1 MKRVY
6 CLYRVSTLGQVEK
19 DDIPMQRQAC
29 HAFAEKQGWQI
40 IAEFSEKGVSG
51 FKQSAEQREAL
62 VAIKQAAILKKFDVL
77 LVFMFDRLGRRDD
90 ETPFVVEWFVKNGI
104 AVWSVMEGEQRFEN
118 HVDKLL
124 NYIRFWQSSG
134 ESIKTALRTRV
145 RMEQLIQ
152 ENGYVGGTA
161 PYGYRLCKLGRVN
174 KRGFEVHDL
183 LMDPAK
189 AEVIKTIFR
198 LYCEEDMGP
207 YRIAV
212 HLTQQGELTR
222 RGTQWNAASVRNILG
237 NAIYGKL
244 DYSTSLIDRVL
255 NITVWD
261 MTPEAYMEKLGFT
274 DEEKEWASL
283 LYSVLAD
290 DQSVSYDD
298 TDGDGYYNTDYG
310 DVTFEHQDTPVV
322 YYNQTDARWGNKLY
336 GKTGTI
342 GAEGCGPTAL
352 AIVVATLVDSSVTP
366 YDVAKWSAET
376 GHRCEGNGSYHSLIP
391 DGGAHYGL
399 TVTGIGDNSTKL
411 VEALQ
416 DGKLVIALMSKG
428 HFTNGGH
435 FIVLRGITE
444 DGKILVADPASVK
457 RSNQEWELGIVVNEA
472 RRGAAAG
479 GPFWVFS

>member
-1 MKRVY
+1 
-6 CLYRVSTLGQVEK
+6 
-19 DDIPMQRQAC
+19 
-29 HAFAEKQGWQI
+29 
-40 IAEFSEKGVSG
+40 
-51 FKQSAEQREAL
+51 
-62 VAIKQAAILKKFDVL
+62 
-77 LVFMFDRLGRRDD
+77 
-90 ETPFVVEWFVKNGI
+90 
-104 AVWSVMEGEQRFEN
+104 
-118 HVDKLL
+118 
-124 NYIRFWQSSG
+124 
-134 ESIKTALRTRV
+134 
-145 RMEQLIQ
+145 
-152 ENGYVGGTA
+152 
-161 PYGYRLCKLGRVN
+161 
-174 KRGFEVHDL
+174 
-183 LMDPAK
+183 
-189 AEVIKTIFR
+189 
-198 LYCEEDMGP
+198 
-207 YRIAV
+207 
-212 HLTQQGELTR
+212 
-222 RGTQWNAASVRNILG
+222 
-237 NAIYGKL
+237 
-244 DYSTSLIDRVL
+244 
-255 NITVWD
+255 
-261 MTPEAYMEKLGFT
+261 MEKLGFT

-283 LYSVLAD
+283 LYSVLVD

-310 DVTFEHQDTPVV
+310 DVTFEHVDFGYTPE
-322 YYNQTDARWGNKLY
+322 
-336 GKTGTI
+336 KTIIHDFSTHVKDGQRIAIVGPI

-399 TVTGIGDNSTKL
+399 TVTGIGNNSTKL